1 MRKALIFGIALSLVL
16 VSGGFFGA
24 QADGCNSCL
33 CNLSPCNWHIPSPC
47 NWHWPSLCGCHLV
60 SPCNWHWPSCA
71 CNVGSH
77 DADKAH

>member
-1 MRKALIFGIALSLVL
+1 MRKKLILAVAISLVL
-16 VSGGFFGA
+16 ISGGFASA
-24 QADGCNSCL
+24 QADCSL
-33 CNLSPCNWHIPSPC
+33 CNL
-47 NWHWPSLCGCHLV
+47 